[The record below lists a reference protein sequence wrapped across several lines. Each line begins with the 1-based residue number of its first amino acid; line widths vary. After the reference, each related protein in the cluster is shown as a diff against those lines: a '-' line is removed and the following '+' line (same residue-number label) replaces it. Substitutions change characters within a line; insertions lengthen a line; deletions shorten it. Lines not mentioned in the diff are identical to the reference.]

1 MTEAEFGALVQAFG
15 LWIIAPIAL
24 VEGPAISVVSGY
36 LARLGFLG
44 LPQTYA
50 CLVVADLVGDSLLY
64 LAGRRWRGRLAT
76 PWLGKL
82 GLTRRRLAGGL
93 RAFQAKGA
101 RLLVVGKLTH
111 SAGFA
116 VLVAAGMSRMAFG
129 RFLALNL
136 AATLPKVAGL
146 MALGWGSE
154 KSQDALRIG
163 FGACRSF
170 LWSLSWPCSCLLF
183 CVKANHNE
191 VWIYL
196 PDPCL

>member
-1 MTEAEFGALVQAFG
+1 MTEGEFGAMVQEFG

-76 PWLGKL
+76 PWLRKV

-93 RAFQAKGA
+93 RAFRAKGG
-101 RLLVVGKLTH
+101 RLLVIGKLTH

-136 AATLPKVAGL
+136 AATLPKVAGF
-146 MALGWGSE
+146 MALGWV
-154 KSQDALRIG
+154 
-163 FGACRSF
+163 FGEISGRVADWLWGLSVLLLVAF
-170 LWSLSWPCSCLLF
+170 AGVLWSLFLR
-183 CVKANHNE
+183 KGRT
-191 VWIYL
+191 I
-196 PDPCL
+196 

>member
-146 MALGWGSE
+146 MALGWAFGEISGRVTDWL
-154 KSQDALRIG
+154 SGLSILLVVALL
-163 FGACRSF
+163 AV
-170 LWSLSWPCSCLLF
+170 LLSLVLRKGKPQ
-183 CVKANHNE
+183 
-191 VWIYL
+191 
-196 PDPCL
+196 